1 MVLLEFMAICK
12 SFESLITFYQ
22 FVLPIV
28 RRGDMKLPAQVGM
41 DSLASFYNPIQVF
54 NAVPV

>member
-1 MVLLEFMAICK
+1 MVLLEFMVMCK
-12 SFESLITFYQ
+12 SFAFLITFYQ
-22 FVLPIV
+22 FVLPVV
-28 RRGDMKLPAQVGM
+28 RRGDMKLPAQVIM